1 MVDTG
6 KFLFMDLCLL
16 KSVEGMIELET
27 EHREL
32 LMDDLG
38 AAQKDRMSLL
48 MEEHAPTMM

>member
-27 EHREL
+27 QHCEPQ
-32 LMDDLG
+32 MDDLG

-48 MEEHAPTMM
+48 TEEHASTMT